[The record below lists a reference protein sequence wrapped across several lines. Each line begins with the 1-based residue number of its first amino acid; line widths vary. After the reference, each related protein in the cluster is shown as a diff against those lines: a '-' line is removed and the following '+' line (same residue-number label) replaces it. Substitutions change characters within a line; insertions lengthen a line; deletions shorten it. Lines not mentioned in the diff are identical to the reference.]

1 MLLIDW
7 IIVGLYVVGALVIG
21 AVFTKKASK
30 STDDFFVAG
39 RSLPWIIAGT
49 SIVATT
55 FSADTPLFV
64 AGMTRTEGI
73 ASNWFWWSSAIG
85 QIAAVF
91 FFAKLWRRTEVV
103 TDIEFVVK
111 RYEPSKARTFLRI
124 FKVFYDGVLINC
136 IVMASVTLAM
146 TKILSIILNFSDTPL
161 CVLPVIG
168 AITASGLLLFILGLC
183 AVIYTSLSGLYG
195 VVYTDL
201 IQFGLA
207 MIGSITLA
215 VIVYVDASHGE
226 GMIARMS
233 AAPEFKKAL
242 LNFIPEFKAM
252 NLLTISFLIYVF
264 VAWWA
269 AAPGSGYIVQRLL
282 SCRTERDSMLAFMWY
297 NFCHYILRP
306 WPWIIVG
313 LLSLIYFPELKD
325 AETCFPRMIDQFL
338 PAGLKGIMVASMLAA
353 FMSTLDTQLNWGA
366 SYLINDLYKPY
377 LKPGRKPHHYVTAS
391 RTAMLLL
398 TCTALLVS
406 TRLNGILEA
415 YKYIGV
421 IGAGV
426 GTVMIARWYW
436 WRVNPWS
443 ELSALIAALVIG
455 NAIVFVVPD
464 VKDASGKVIDNYFTV
479 RLLINTFGTLLV
491 WVVITVLFSRKPCPQ
506 TLEFYKKMRING
518 PGWSKVAKLLS
529 IEPEEG
535 GLLNSTVCWLSCC
548 VAMFSL
554 LIGSGMLLFH
564 EWKNG
569 AMLIALTIVSS
580 MVLIHF
586 MKRVKFLDKQDD
598 NLQESE

>member
-103 TDIEFVVK
+103 TDIEFVIK

-269 AAPGSGYIVQRLL
+269 AAPGSGYVVQRLL
-282 SCRTERDSMLAFMWY
+282 SCRTERDSMLAFVWY

-443 ELSALIAALVIG
+443 EISALITALLIG
-455 NAIVFVVPD
+455 NTIVFIVPD
-464 VKDASGKVIDNYFTV
+464 VKDASGKVIENYFTV

-491 WVVITVLFSRKPCPQ
+491 WVINTVLFSDKPCTQ

>member
-7 IIVGLYVVGALVIG
+7 IIVGLYVVGALAIG
-21 AVFTKKASK
+21 AIFTKKASK

-111 RYEPSKARTFLRI
+111 RYEPSKSRTFLRI
-124 FKVFYDGVLINC
+124 FKVFYDGILINC

-146 TKILSIILNFSDTPL
+146 TKILSIILNFSDKPL

-168 AITASGLLLFILGLC
+168 AITSSGLLLFVLGLC
-183 AVIYTSLSGLYG
+183 AVVYTSLSGLYG

-242 LNFIPEFKAM
+242 LNFIPEFKGM
-252 NLLTISFLIYVF
+252 NILTISFLIYVF

-282 SCRTERDSMLAFMWY
+282 SCKTERDSMLAFMWY

-377 LKPGRKPHHYVTAS
+377 LKPGRKAHHYVTAS
-391 RTAMLLL
+391 RIAMLLL

-436 WRVNPWS
+436 WRVSPWS

-464 VKDASGKVIDNYFTV
+464 IKDASGKVVDNYFTV
-479 RLLINTFGTLLV
+479 RLMINTFATLFV
-491 WVVITVLFSRKPCPQ
+491 WVIVTMIFSKKPCSQ

-535 GLLNSTVCWLSCC
+535 GLVNSTVCWLSCC
-548 VAMFSL
+548 IAMFSL

-569 AMLIALTIVSS
+569 AILITLTVISS
-580 MVLIHF
+580 LILIHF
-586 MKRVKFLDKQDD
+586 MKRVKFLD
-598 NLQESE
+598 NRN

>member
-1 MLLIDW
+1 
-7 IIVGLYVVGALVIG
+7 
-21 AVFTKKASK
+21 
-30 STDDFFVAG
+30 
-39 RSLPWIIAGT
+39 
-49 SIVATT
+49 
-55 FSADTPLFV
+55 
-64 AGMTRTEGI
+64 
-73 ASNWFWWSSAIG
+73 
-85 QIAAVF
+85 
-91 FFAKLWRRTEVV
+91 
-103 TDIEFVVK
+103 
-111 RYEPSKARTFLRI
+111 
-124 FKVFYDGVLINC
+124 
-136 IVMASVTLAM
+136 
-146 TKILSIILNFSDTPL
+146 
-161 CVLPVIG
+161 
-168 AITASGLLLFILGLC
+168 
-183 AVIYTSLSGLYG
+183 
-195 VVYTDL
+195 
-201 IQFGLA
+201 
-207 MIGSITLA
+207 
-215 VIVYVDASHGE
+215 
-226 GMIARMS
+226 
-233 AAPEFKKAL
+233 
-242 LNFIPEFKAM
+242 
-252 NLLTISFLIYVF
+252 
-264 VAWWA
+264 
-269 AAPGSGYIVQRLL
+269 
-282 SCRTERDSMLAFMWY
+282 
-297 NFCHYILRP
+297 
-306 WPWIIVG
+306 
-313 LLSLIYFPELKD
+313 
-325 AETCFPRMIDQFL
+325 
-338 PAGLKGIMVASMLAA
+338 
-353 FMSTLDTQLNWGA
+353 
-366 SYLINDLYKPY
+366 
-377 LKPGRKPHHYVTAS
+377 
-391 RTAMLLL
+391 MLLL

>member
-1 MLLIDW
+1 
-7 IIVGLYVVGALVIG
+7 
-21 AVFTKKASK
+21 
-30 STDDFFVAG
+30 
-39 RSLPWIIAGT
+39 
-49 SIVATT
+49 
-55 FSADTPLFV
+55 
-64 AGMTRTEGI
+64 
-73 ASNWFWWSSAIG
+73 
-85 QIAAVF
+85 
-91 FFAKLWRRTEVV
+91 
-103 TDIEFVVK
+103 
-111 RYEPSKARTFLRI
+111 
-124 FKVFYDGVLINC
+124 
-136 IVMASVTLAM
+136 
-146 TKILSIILNFSDTPL
+146 
-161 CVLPVIG
+161 
-168 AITASGLLLFILGLC
+168 
-183 AVIYTSLSGLYG
+183 
-195 VVYTDL
+195 
-201 IQFGLA
+201 
-207 MIGSITLA
+207 
-215 VIVYVDASHGE
+215 
-226 GMIARMS
+226 MIARMS